1 MPLNAIYTPRGT
13 TKLWPLPP
21 GEMTRARAM
30 RQSFKPNIIRRSWSA
45 PPLPTWKRKIRKQEK
60 PDYSVDRLKRRGEEL
75 REQAQEVADQAYTPS
90 IKEKLGMYLIALGE
104 GELENMIKRWQSK
117 GRDGEVSRTSM
128 RLHLRAC
135 VPEMTSAESDSIF
148 DEWDTVHRDGA
159 LDKAELRSGLDN
171 MIRIAKAFY
180 KRPDP
185 EKEQA
190 ERLRNHALVADQ
202 AAEEI
207 RLADELQLDYENF
220 NKELSTRTDVRL
232 GALLQKRLITPGE
245 FVLRFGKPGTP
256 RNVTQAELTKSEF
269 RHAVLLLLAGHVKL
283 GGKAFSKTVGGSPVK
298 TRQDHSRSIRLPSFS
313 ELQTNVKE
321 IDAVFEH
328 YDLDH
333 DGTLN
338 MEEAK
343 TMIKGLH
350 NAGRDAEQIRRRKE
364 HATKVQRIRAER
376 KAAVAMSDALD
387 DKKVTV
393 VGQRSMRPSVTNQ
406 VEVSIEMDI
415 MEA

>member
-1 MPLNAIYTPRGT
+1 M
-13 TKLWPLPP
+13 
-21 GEMTRARAM
+21 
-30 RQSFKPNIIRRSWSA
+30 
-45 PPLPTWKRKIRKQEK
+45 
-60 PDYSVDRLKRRGEEL
+60 
-75 REQAQEVADQAYTPS
+75 
-90 IKEKLGMYLIALGE
+90 
-104 GELENMIKRWQSK
+104 
-117 GRDGEVSRTSM
+117 
-128 RLHLRAC
+128 
-135 VPEMTSAESDSIF
+135 
-148 DEWDTVHRDGA
+148 
-159 LDKAELRSGLDN
+159 
-171 MIRIAKAFY
+171 
-180 KRPDP
+180 
-185 EKEQA
+185 
-190 ERLRNHALVADQ
+190 
-202 AAEEI
+202 
-207 RLADELQLDYENF
+207 
-220 NKELSTRTDVRL
+220 
-232 GALLQKRLITPGE
+232 
-245 FVLRFGKPGTP
+245 RFGKPGTP

-283 GGKAFSKTVGGSPVK
+283 GGKAFSKTVGGRPVK

-328 YDLDH
+328 YDTDH

-350 NAGRDAEQIRRRKE
+350 NAGRDADQIRRRKE

-406 VEVSIEMDI
+406 VRCPSRWTSWRLDHEDQKVIKKDDKTRMHTGSELRLKKILAVLEHTLRLSFPYPH
-415 MEA
+415 